1 MSETKKGFDLASVLK
16 DVSGLDTSSR
26 EQIEYIDIDLI
37 DSDPANFYE
46 LSEIDKL
53 AANIETVGL
62 QQPLRV
68 RDNPAAAGHVTIVSG
83 HRRRAAIQKLVDD
96 GRADL
101 REIACIKE
109 QPSTS
114 PALQE
119 LRLIYA
125 NSDTRRMSP
134 ADVSKQV
141 ARVEALLYQL
151 KEEGYEFPGRMRD
164 HVAEACKVSQTK
176 LARLKVIRDKLA
188 DCWTPAFE
196 EAVLGES
203 CAYALA
209 QMPSEHQHAIW
220 EYWTGHGK
228 PIKQLYEGTVK
239 SYGTHFAK
247 LEKLKCSKCK
257 GACENV
263 QNKRHKAL
271 IAQSWQTVTCVE
283 KCCSVCSDLA
293 RCKYACPKLADKI
306 SKLKADAKE
315 QRKQEKLAQEEHDR
329 PIIKR
334 IQQLW
339 DRFGQARNAAGVSAK
354 DAYKAL
360 KRYCYSDPEA
370 DVVKFECLEAKFTT
384 DTKLPYE
391 YNCRLEDIEKF
402 VRLADLFNCS
412 IDYLFCRVDS
422 PGGFAAAKPAA
433 APVADIEIKP
443 AAWYSALVEPPVGVP
458 IIVMEKD
465 GWAEST
471 TYLGGRCLDDGCTS
485 RWSDVVRWTLSPTA
499 PADQIPVPV
508 VGGWHP
514 GTEDPAEPIDAVA
527 IFSIDGH
534 AAPLRKIARWNGS
547 SWQFPGG
554 ATIEAK
560 CIRWLPLPP
569 EE

>member
-1 MSETKKGFDLASVLK
+1 MSEVKKGFDLASVLK
-16 DVSGLDTSSR
+16 DVSGLDTTSR

-46 LSEIDKL
+46 LSEIDSL

-68 RDNPAAAGHVTIVSG
+68 RDNPDAAGHVTIVSG
-83 HRRRAAIQKLVDD
+83 HRRRAAIRKLVEA
-96 GRADL
+96 GRDDL
-101 REIACIKE
+101 RKVACIRE
-109 QPSTS
+109 QPATS
-114 PALQE
+114 SALQE

-125 NSDTRRMSP
+125 NSDTRRMSA

-141 ARVEALLYQL
+141 ERVEALLYQL

-164 HVAEACKVSQTK
+164 HVAEACKVSKSK
-176 LARLKVIRDKLA
+176 LARLKVIRENLEA
-188 DCWTPAFE
+188 CWMPAFE
-196 EAVLGES
+196 ESVLGES

-209 QMPSEHQHAIW
+209 QMPGEHQHAIW

-239 SYGTHFAK
+239 NYGTHFAK
-247 LEKLKCSKCK
+247 LEKLKCSKCE
-257 GACENV
+257 GVCENV

-283 KCCSVCSDLA
+283 KCCSVCSDLG
-293 RCKYACPKLADKI
+293 RCKYACPKLYEQIAKI
-306 SKLKADAKE
+306 KADAKE
-315 QRKQEKLAQEEHDR
+315 QRKQEKIAQEAADR
-329 PIIKR
+329 PIIKK
-334 IQQLW
+334 IQALW
-339 DRFGQARNAAGVSAK
+339 NRFGQARNAAGVSAK

-370 DVVKFECLEAKFTT
+370 DIVKFECLEAKFTT

-412 IDYLFCRVDS
+412 IDYLFCRTDD
-422 PGGFAAAKPAA
+422 PKGFSKAAPAA
-433 APVADIEIKP
+433 PATDVEIKP
-443 AAWYSALVEPPVGVP
+443 AVWYSSAVEPPAGVP
-458 IIVMEKD
+458 IVVMEKD
-465 GWAEST
+465 GWTENST
-471 TYLGGRCLDDGCTS
+471 YMGGGCLDEGCTTL
-485 RWSDVVRWTLSPTA
+485 WCDVVRWTLSPSA
-499 PADQIPVPV
+499 SADQFAVPV

-514 GTEDPAEPIDAVA
+514 GIEDPAEPIDAVA
-527 IFSIDGH
+527 EFSADGL
-534 AAPLRKIARWNGS
+534 ADPFRRIAHWSGS
-547 SWQFPGG
+547 NWQFPGG
-554 ATIEAK
+554 ATIDAK

-569 EE
+569 E